1 MKEYQLTARAQAL
14 RNRMV
19 EQPAVCTERAVYL
32 TESWQNTEG
41 VPAPLRRARA
51 LRNVLEHMTIRIEPG
66 GLLVGNH
73 TSKIRGGALMP
84 ELSSDWIL
92 AEMDSLSTREYDPYQ
107 DLNETE
113 KEAMRR
119 CVSYWNGRSL
129 RSQMEQLVPPELQG
143 DDHVA
148 GSSFGFCENGH

>member
-66 GLLVGNH
+66 ELLVGNH
-73 TSKIRGGALMP
+73 TSKIRGRIDAGIEQRL
-84 ELSSDWIL
+84 
-92 AEMDSLSTREYDPYQ
+92 DS
-107 DLNETE
+107 
-113 KEAMRR
+113 
-119 CVSYWNGRSL
+119 GRDGL
-129 RSQMEQLVPPELQG
+129 PVHPG
-143 DDHVA
+143 I
-148 GSSFGFCENGH
+148 